1 MVSFAVSRSGTSVE
15 RCTVACQNFLTPVDN
30 PGARTDAGGRRARPS
45 DLAALVELDRA
56 CFGRRAWSARAWREA
71 VTAPEWLTTVIER
84 DGAIV
89 AASVLIPEVPRA
101 SLASIAVA
109 PDWRRRGLGRAL
121 LRQAVGPRTRGIGT
135 MARARGGQREPR
147 RGRVVPTGGF
157 RRLAAFLGRRLLAA
171 GDAPPPRRCA
181 WGVSLDSWSPAP
193 AVRASRRRSPSRP
206 PSTPT
211 SARSTSSSPTGPGSS
226 SPRSWARNARP
237 RTASPTVWR

>member
-1 MVSFAVSRSGTSVE
+1 ME

-121 LRQAVGPRTRGIGT
+121 LRQAV
-135 MARARGGQREPR
+135 ARARAASARWLALEVDSANRGAVELYRREGFAVSR
-147 RGRVVPTGGF
+147 RFWEDGRWRQEML
-157 RRLAAFLGRRLLAA
+157 RRLGGAR
-171 GDAPPPRRCA
+171 
-181 WGVSLDSWSPAP
+181 GV
-193 AVRASRRRSPSRP
+193 
-206 PSTPT
+206 
-211 SARSTSSSPTGPGSS
+211 
-226 SPRSWARNARP
+226 
-237 RTASPTVWR
+237 